1 MTIQQILILLSS
13 ISIFTV
19 LKFFVLLAL
28 VLYFAFSL
36 IVLRQVEIMTSTFKT
51 GFETL
56 LKIIAWAQLGLII
69 AIFLI
74 VLLFV

>member
-1 MTIQQILILLSS
+1 MSLSS

-36 IVLRQVEIMTSTFKT
+36 IVLRQVEILTSTFKT

-56 LKIIAWAQLGLII
+56 LKIIAWVQLGLII

-74 VLLFV
+74 VFLFV